1 VDLMETLLLISAYYL
16 ALGFCIVSHVL
27 QEEASLMMLSKI
39 LICEFSRMSLGIL
52 VCPVPLVG
60 P

>member
-1 VDLMETLLLISAYYL
+1 METLLLISAYYL